1 MSIIIFGLA
10 GLVAIILLY
19 LLFWPVPIK
28 PAAWRPPELPA
39 LTGVYESNKL
49 LADVERLGTG
59 AGFAPETAI
68 VDDQGQIYAGM
79 EDGRIILFQK
89 DGSQPEVLAETE
101 GRPLGLCFDR
111 EGNLLVCDAYKGLL
125 SIDQDGS
132 VSMLCSKA
140 GDVPIH
146 FANDLDIASD
156 GTIFF
161 SDSTS
166 RFPIDKFMLDMMEH
180 RNSGRLLSYDTQ
192 KKSARVVLDNLY
204 FANGVAVS
212 PDQTFVLVVESWK
225 YRIQR
230 YWLEGPKKGESEIFI
245 DNLPGFPDNITSN
258 GKDIFWLA
266 IIQGPETRRGIDAL
280 LPKPFLRKLMMRMPL
295 IKQPVP
301 LRDSLILGLDK
312 DGRVVFNLQDP
323 EGNFAQITN
332 ATEFNEMLYLGSIS
346 ESSIGRIPVP
356 KSSESASQL
365 TPE

>member
-1 MSIIIFGLA
+1 MSIILSVLA

-28 PAAWRPPELPA
+28 PAAWRPPEVPTM
-39 LTGVYESNKL
+39 TGIYEPNKL
-49 LADVERLGTG
+49 LANVERLGTG

-68 VDDQGQIYAGM
+68 VDDQGRIYAGM
-79 EDGRIILFQK
+79 QDSRILRFQK
-89 DGSQPEVLAETE
+89 DGSQPEVLAETG
-101 GRPLGLCFDR
+101 GRPLGFRFDL
-111 EGNLLVCDAYKGLL
+111 EGNLVVCDAFKGLL
-125 SIDQDGS
+125 SIDQGGS
-132 VSMLCSKA
+132 VSVLSTEA
-140 GDVPIH
+140 EGVPIH

-156 GTIFF
+156 GRIFF

-180 RNSGRLLSYDTQ
+180 RPSGRLLAFDPKTNST
-192 KKSARVVLDNLY
+192 RILLDNLY

-212 PDQTFVLVVESWK
+212 PDQTFVLVVESWE

-245 DNLPGFPDNITSN
+245 DNVPGFPDNITSN
-258 GKDIFWLA
+258 GKDLFWLA
-266 IIQGPETRRGIDAL
+266 IIQGPETRRSLDVL
-280 LPKPFLRKLMMRMPL
+280 LPKPFFRKLMMRVPL
-295 IKQPVP
+295 IKPPVP
-301 LRDSLILGLDK
+301 LRDSLILGLDM

-332 ATEFNEMLYLGSIS
+332 VTEFDGKLYLGSIS

-356 KSSESASQL
+356 FD
-365 TPE
+365 TRMIP

>member
-1 MSIIIFGLA
+1 MSFIIFVLVA
-10 GLVAIILLY
+10 LVAILLLY

-28 PAAWRPPELPA
+28 PAAWTPPEVPA
-39 LTGVYESNKL
+39 LIGIYKPNRL
-49 LADVERLGTG
+49 LANVERLGTG

-68 VDDQGQIYAGM
+68 VDDQGRIYAGM
-79 EDGRIILFQK
+79 GDGLIMRFQK
-89 DGSQPEVLAETE
+89 DGSQPEVLAETG
-101 GRPLGLCFDR
+101 GRPLGLRFDQG
-111 EGNLLVCDAYKGLL
+111 GNLAVCDAFKGLL
-125 SIDQDGS
+125 SIDQEGS
-132 VSMLCSKA
+132 VSVLCSKK
-140 GDVPIH
+140 GDIPIH

-180 RNSGRLLSYDTQ
+180 RNSGRLLAFDPKTNSTH
-192 KKSARVVLDNLY
+192 VVLDNLY

-212 PDQTFVLVVESWK
+212 PDQTFVLVAESWK

-230 YWLEGPKKGESEIFI
+230 FWLEGPKKGESEIFI

-258 GKDIFWLA
+258 GKDLFWLA
-266 IIQGPETRRGIDAL
+266 IIQGPETRRGLDAL
-280 LPKPFLRKLMMRMPL
+280 LPKPFLRKLMMRVPL
-295 IKQPVP
+295 IKPPVA

-312 DGRVVFNLQDP
+312 AGRVASNLQDP

-332 ATEFNEMLYLGSIS
+332 VTEFNGMLYLGSIS

-356 KSSESASQL
+356 KSRESESQ
-365 TPE
+365 

>member
-1 MSIIIFGLA
+1 MSIILFGLA
-10 GLVAIILLY
+10 GVVGIILLY

-28 PAAWRPPELPA
+28 PEAWRPPEVPA
-39 LTGVYESNKL
+39 LTGVYEPNKL
-49 LADVERLGTG
+49 LANVERLGTG

-68 VDDQGQIYAGM
+68 VDDQGHIYGGM
-79 EDGRIILFQK
+79 EDGRIMRFQK
-89 DGSQPEVLAETE
+89 DGSQPEALAETG
-101 GRPLGLCFDR
+101 GRPLGFRFDR
-111 EGNLLVCDAYKGLL
+111 EGNLVVCDANKGLL
-125 SIDQDGS
+125 SIDQNGS
-132 VSMLCSKA
+132 ISVLCSKE

-146 FANDLDIASD
+146 WANDLDIASD

-180 RNSGRLLSYDTQ
+180 RSSGRLLAYDPRTKSTQ
-192 KKSARVVLDNLY
+192 VVLDNLY
-204 FANGVAVS
+204 FANGVAIS
-212 PDQTFVLVVESWK
+212 PDQSFVLVAESWE

-230 YWLEGPKKGESEIFI
+230 YWLEGPKKGESETFI

-258 GKDIFWLA
+258 GKDIFWVA
-266 IIQGPETRRGIDAL
+266 IIQGPETRRSLDVL
-280 LPKPFLRKLMMRMPL
+280 LPKPFFRKLMLRVPL

-332 ATEFNEMLYLGSIS
+332 VTEFNGMLYLGSLS

-356 KSSESASQL
+356 FD
-365 TPE
+365 TRMIP